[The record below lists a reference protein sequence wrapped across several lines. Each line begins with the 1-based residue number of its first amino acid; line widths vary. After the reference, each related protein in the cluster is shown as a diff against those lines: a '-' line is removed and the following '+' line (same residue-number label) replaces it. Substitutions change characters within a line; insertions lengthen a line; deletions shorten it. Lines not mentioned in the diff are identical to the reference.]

1 MIKKKK
7 KNYLHIKKI
16 WDIKAMKAL
25 RGKGH
30 TIMQFLSPRSPP
42 YNFFEKFI
50 EKTMKKEEI

>member
-1 MIKKKK
+1 
-7 KNYLHIKKI
+7 
-16 WDIKAMKAL
+16 MKAL